1 MTMWT
6 DVKYGDH
13 TYKVPATGP
22 KENLEAMLTEIPG
35 QDDVVTPLALHDQR
49 FYRWCMAFLLQ
60 DGDLDVPGG
69 RYGLS
74 TRTCAEV
81 AIAMSLIFQYHN
93 GESITYHQLNSD
105 MGAVVNSSDDVAQ
118 AIREWAGIIGLDAE
132 DYLSEEDLDKGEPV
146 ILKTTY
152 TVVVYHRQDDVPED
166 FDHAMR
172 EIFDG
177 SMVGA
182 CTGETVKVVD
192 HDNLRE
198 QLISIGNDGEFFNEI

>member
-1 MTMWT
+1 MWT

-81 AIAMSLIFQYHN
+81 AIACSMIMSYHN
-93 GESITYHQLNSD
+93 GEAITYYQLNHD
-105 MGAVVNSSDDVAQ
+105 MGLVVNSADDVAKT
-118 AIREWAGIIGLDAE
+118 INEWAGIVGLDAE
-132 DYLSEEDLDKGEPV
+132 DYLSDEDLDKGEPV

-152 TVVVYHRQDDVPED
+152 TYVVYHRQDDLPED
-166 FDHAMR
+166 MEHALR
-172 EIFDG
+172 EAHDG
-177 SMVGA
+177 SMVGMV
-182 CTGETVKVVD
+182 TGETAKVVD
-192 HDNLRE
+192 PENLRE